1 MRARPA
7 GLAIRRASVVLLSA
21 MSSTPTTDPRFA
33 EIESHRG
40 YLIRYALSQL
50 RDLQLA
56 EEAVQEALLAA
67 LEGIGR
73 FDGRSTLRTWL
84 TSILRFKV
92 IDLQR
97 RLVAE
102 RAQVDIDAERLVDE
116 HESWLDEMFDETG
129 HWRAPPQAWNDP
141 EAALEQRRFWEAFEK
156 CLGGLPATASRVFSA
171 VSSALR
177 ARSPVIAS
185 GAPGVSGTPVLHHSR
200 LSVSKSTPSAKPAH
214 PARPRCRQRPSR

>member
-1 MRARPA
+1 MPRTTPA
-7 GLAIRRASVVLLSA
+7 
-21 MSSTPTTDPRFA
+21 DPRFA

-40 YLIRYALSQL
+40 YLLRYALAQL
-50 RDLQLA
+50 RDTQLA
-56 EEAVQEALLAA
+56 EEAVQEALVAA

-102 RAQVDIDAERLVDE
+102 RSNVDIDAANLVDE

-129 HWRAPPQAWNDP
+129 HWRTPPQAWNDP
-141 EAALEQRRFWEAFEK
+141 ETALEQRRFWEAFEM
-156 CLGGLPATASRVFSA
+156 CLAGLPATAGRVFFKRE
-171 VSSALR
+171 VLGEDTPVICRDEGITSSNCWVILHRARIALR
-177 ARSPVIAS
+177 NCLERNWFGSEA
-185 GAPGVSGTPVLHHSR
+185 
-200 LSVSKSTPSAKPAH
+200 AH
-214 PARPRCRQRPSR
+214 GR